1 MNLGKMMIPVLT
13 TGLLMA
19 GSAESIYQ
27 SKCASCHGKNA
38 EKQALGHSNIIKGM
52 PVDKFITITKAF
64 AAGKQKAMPI
74 AKIVKKQFIDRYN
87 DEDIKAVAEYV
98 NKLK

>member
-1 MNLGKMMIPVLT
+1 MNLVKIMIPVLT

-38 EKQALGHSNIIKGM
+38 EKKALGHSNVIKGM
-52 PVDKFITITKAF
+52 PVDQFITRTKAF
-64 AAGKQKAMPI
+64 ASGEEKAMPI
-74 AKIVKKQFIDRYN
+74 AKIVKKQFIDKYS
-87 DEDIKAVAEYV
+87 EKEIQAVAEYV
-98 NKLK
+98 NKL

>member
-1 MNLGKMMIPVLT
+1 MRLIKIMLPVVA

-27 SKCASCHGKNA
+27 TKCASCHGKHA
-38 EKQALGHSNIIKGM
+38 EKKALGHSNVIQGIDVEKFVTLTKEFATGEKKG
-52 PVDKFITITKAF
+52 
-64 AAGKQKAMPI
+64 MPI

-87 DEDIKAVAEYV
+87 DEEIREVAEYV
-98 NKLK
+98 HNLK